1 MCSTNLWCDLSENI
15 VCSRVKNNPVLLV
28 LYIHIFKQAEQFENK
43 TTPTTNGA
51 SCQLLCLTAVGSEV
65 VFHYWQTRK
74 ICFSVNY
81 IPVIDSE
88 ANTLIR
94 FVCLILNA
102 LNIRE
107 LRLWNTAQF
116 IQLYSLYRF
125 LFFSTGTVHTYLIH
139 L

>member
-1 MCSTNLWCDLSENI
+1 MIVNFFNQFVMYLSENI
-15 VCSRVKNNPVLLV
+15 VCSRVTNNLVLLG
-28 LYIHIFKQAEQFENK
+28 LYSNIFKQAEQVENK
-43 TTPTTNGA
+43 TNLTNVA

-107 LRLWNTAQF
+107 LR
-116 IQLYSLYRF
+116 S
-125 LFFSTGTVHTYLIH
+125 
-139 L
+139 

>member
-1 MCSTNLWCDLSENI
+1 MIVNLFNQFEMYLSENI
-15 VCSRVKNNPVLLV
+15 VCSRFKNNLILLG
-28 LYIHIFKQAEQFENK
+28 LYIHIFKQGEKVENK
-43 TTPTTNGA
+43 TKPTIGA

-107 LRLWNTAQF
+107 LRW
-116 IQLYSLYRF
+116 
-125 LFFSTGTVHTYLIH
+125 
-139 L
+139 